1 MPNVEAR
8 QVLIWSVS
16 LAALI
21 GYAIFRPGVWP
32 WLVIGGLLALMLNF
46 AYRKPPQVRIA
57 RSFSSKRTF
66 QDSAVTV
73 TLEVRID
80 CVFPTLLSL
89 NETVPLTLIPNRTV
103 GLTGL
108 YWRSSTHTFEYNVT
122 PNARGGFRWPKL
134 MLSWSDPLG
143 LFERNVEIGRT
154 EPGRIRPSDPKLEIE
169 MLVYPGLHALELPE
183 LLRPLLSDG
192 PPTRLRGLEDAST
205 FAGTREYAPGDPLRR
220 IHWRQTARMG
230 LTEGRYN
237 RLIVR
242 ELERIAA
249 TGLHVHVDQFGSGT
263 LGTIYLESAVRL
275 AASLVH
281 QAFEHGLRVSVSSD
295 VGMTEPGSDFSALER
310 ALADLA
316 LLKVSTEAQ
325 FEIPLPAAGTNLI
338 LITMLAPDDLIK
350 AAIRTR
356 SRAAQVLVIAL
367 PEGYYLEPGET
378 GRPIKRALPESIR
391 DLETRAGILEEAGV
405 RVSILRGDSSVLK
418 LTT

>member
-8 QVLIWSVS
+8 QVLIWSM
-16 LAALI
+16 LFAALI
-21 GYAIFRPGVWP
+21 GYAILRPGVWP
-32 WLVIGGLLALMLNF
+32 WLVIGGLLALMLNL
-46 AYRKPPQVRIA
+46 AYRKPPQIRIA
-57 RSFSSKRTF
+57 RGFSSERTF

-108 YWRSSTHTFEYNVT
+108 YWRSSVHTFEYSVT
-122 PNARGGFRWPKL
+122 PNSRGGFRWPDL

-143 LFERNVEIGRT
+143 LFERNAKISNAKISNLE
-154 EPGRIRPSDPKLEIE
+154 LEIE

-192 PPTRLRGLEDAST
+192 PPTRVRGLEDAST
-205 FAGTREYAPGDPLRR
+205 FAGTREYTPGDPMRR

-230 LTEGRYN
+230 LTEGRFN

-295 VGMTEPGSDFSALER
+295 VGMTEAGSDFSALER

-316 LLKVSTEAQ
+316 LLNVSAEAQ

-356 SRAAQVLVIAL
+356 SRAAQVMVIAL
-367 PEGYYLEPGET
+367 PEGFYLEPGET

-391 DLETRAGILEEAGV
+391 ELETRAGILEEAGV
-405 RVSILRGDSSVLK
+405 RVNILRGDSSVLK